1 MRFLKGAACAFTVA
15 TVMLVASL
23 TVRAQ
28 PDAPVPAEYRA
39 LYDSLSAQLDS
50 AEAFVSAQPATA
62 GIAPAFAAELL
73 PANGNRGEALLRR
86 STLPTV
92 IQYLDGLQALGVRG
106 VTLDIKLP
114 ILLEDYPHSA
124 DYLAFYRAVIGDVRR
139 RGMSLLI
146 ESGPAFSGTIFSSI
160 PYSFADLTVQEY
172 FQKRTD
178 MLVTIAAELAPDYLA
193 IGTETSTEEML
204 VGQRFD
210 DAEFA
215 AFVHR
220 AALSIRVA
228 NPAVR
233 IGSGI
238 GVWENPA
245 PLRALLNDPALDYI
259 GLHIYPL
266 KTGNRDLIEAT
277 FRLADQIKAAGK
289 QVVIGEAWLYKAM
302 PDELT
307 GPSGGNF
314 TGVYARDVFSFWS
327 PLDVRFI
334 ALVKDMAETQGYAFV
349 SFFWSTYFFSYVDYA
364 DFPEGTSPAA
374 LFVAE
379 NRAAYINASRGLFS
393 PTGQALQDM
402 LGGS

>member
-1 MRFLKGAACAFTVA
+1 
-15 TVMLVASL
+15 
-23 TVRAQ
+23 
-28 PDAPVPAEYRA
+28 D
-39 LYDSLSAQLDS
+39 D
-50 AEAFVSAQPATA
+50 AEAFVGAQPVTA
-62 GIAPAFAAELL
+62 DAAPVFAAELL

-92 IQYLDGLQALGVRG
+92 IQYLDRLQALGVGG

-114 ILLEDYPHSA
+114 ILLEDYPRAA
-124 DYLAFYRAVIGDVRR
+124 DYLDFYRAVVTDVRR

-160 PYSFADLTVQEY
+160 PYSFADLTTAEY
-172 FQKRTD
+172 FEKREA

-204 VGQRFD
+204 IGQRFS
-210 DAEFA
+210 DADFA

-220 AALSIRVA
+220 AALSIRAA

-233 IGSGI
+233 IGSGF

-245 PLRALLNDPALDYI
+245 QVQALLNDPALDYI

-266 KTGNRDLIEAT
+266 RTANRDLIEVT
-277 FRLADQIKAAGK
+277 VRLADQIKSASK

-307 GPSGGNF
+307 GPSVGNF
-314 TGVYARDVFSFWS
+314 TEVYARDVYSFWS

-334 ALVKDMAETQGYAFV
+334 TLVKQMAEMQGYAYV
-349 SFFWSTYFFSYVDYA
+349 SFFWSTYFFGYVDYA
-364 DFPEGTSPAA
+364 DFPEGTSPAT
-374 LFVAE
+374 LFLVE
-379 NRAAYINASRGLFS
+379 NRAAYANIARGAFS
-393 PTGQALQDM
+393 PTGQALRDM